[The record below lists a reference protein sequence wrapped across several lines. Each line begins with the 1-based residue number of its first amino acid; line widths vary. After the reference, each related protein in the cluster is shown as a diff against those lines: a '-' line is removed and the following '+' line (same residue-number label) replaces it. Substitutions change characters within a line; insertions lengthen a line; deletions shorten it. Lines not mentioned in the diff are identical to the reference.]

1 MSEEVKQK
9 TVQPDTAVKLVGRIW
24 RVNNNGGAEVVIDN
38 GIALKDIKRGEWLI
52 YDPATTTQSELLGAI
67 FSE

>member
-1 MSEEVKQK
+1 MSEKPK
-9 TVQPDTAVKLVGRIW
+9 PVQPNEKLLNVDKVW
-24 RVNNNGGAEVVIDN
+24 RVTNGGTELVIDN
-38 GIALKDIKRGEWLI
+38 GIALKEINRGEWLI